1 MSGGNLQG
9 ENMKDFK
16 NYIIGF
22 LTATCMFLFMG
33 NTQNKSDGHF
43 DKIYADQIICKSMLV
58 ENGVDEKKVYIEP
71 NVVKIIESENEYLM
85 QTYNKLL
92 ISNKGENTQ
101 IDLHNLGKSLFSII
115 F

>member
-1 MSGGNLQG
+1 
-9 ENMKDFK
+9 MKNFK
-16 NYIIGF
+16 DYIIGF

-43 DKIYADQIICKSMLV
+43 NKIYADQVICKSMLV

-71 NVVKIIESENEYLM
+71 DVIKIIESENEYLI
-85 QTYNKLL
+85 QTYNKFL

>member
-1 MSGGNLQG
+1 
-9 ENMKDFK
+9 MKDFK

-33 NTQNKSDGHF
+33 NTKNTSDTHF
-43 DKIYADQIICKSMLV
+43 DKIYTNQIICKSMLV
-58 ENGVDEKKVYIEP
+58 ENGLDEKKIYIEP
-71 NVVKIIESENEYLM
+71 DFIKIIESENKYLV

-92 ISNKGENTQ
+92 INNAGENTQ
-101 IDLHNLGKSLFSII
+101 IDLHNLGRSLFSII

>member
-1 MSGGNLQG
+1 
-9 ENMKDFK
+9 MKDFK

-33 NTQNKSDGHF
+33 NTQNKSDGYF
-43 DKIYADQIICKSMLV
+43 DKIYAEQIICKSMLV

-71 NVVKIIESENEYLM
+71 DVIKIIESENEYLM

-92 ISNKGENTQ
+92 ISNKGENTK
-101 IDLHNLGKSLFSII
+101 IDVHNLGKSLFSII

>member
-1 MSGGNLQG
+1 
-9 ENMKDFK
+9 MKNFK
-16 NYIIGF
+16 DYIIGF

-43 DKIYADQIICKSMLV
+43 NKIYADQVICKSMLV
-58 ENGVDEKKVYIEP
+58 ENGVDEKKVYIGHD
-71 NVVKIIESENEYLM
+71 VMKIIESENEYLI
-85 QTYNKLL
+85 QTYNKFL

>member
-1 MSGGNLQG
+1 
-9 ENMKDFK
+9 
-16 NYIIGF
+16 
-22 LTATCMFLFMG
+22 MFLFMG

-43 DKIYADQIICKSMLV
+43 DKIYAEQIICKSMLV
-58 ENGVDEKKVYIEP
+58 ENGVDKEKVFIQP
-71 NVVKIIESENEYLM
+71 DTIQIFGPENEYLM

-92 ISNKGENTQ
+92 ISNKGENTK

>member
-1 MSGGNLQG
+1 
-9 ENMKDFK
+9 MKNFK

-33 NTQNKSDGHF
+33 NIQNKSDGHF
-43 DKIYADQIICKSMLV
+43 DEIYAEKIICKSMLV
-58 ENGVDEKKVYIEP
+58 ENGVDKKKVYIEP
-71 NVVKIIESENEYLM
+71 GVIKIIESENEYLI
-85 QTYNKLL
+85 QTFNKLI

>member
-1 MSGGNLQG
+1 
-9 ENMKDFK
+9 MKDFK

-33 NTQNKSDGHF
+33 NTQNKSDGYF
-43 DKIYADQIICKSMLV
+43 DKIYCEQIICKSMLV
-58 ENGVDEKKVYIEP
+58 ENEVDEKKVYIGP
-71 NVVKIIESENEYLM
+71 DVIRIIESENEYLM

-92 ISNKGENTQ
+92 ISNMGENTQ
-101 IDLHNLGKSLFSII
+101 IDLHNLGKSLFNII

>member
-1 MSGGNLQG
+1 
-9 ENMKDFK
+9 MKDFK
-16 NYIIGF
+16 NYNIGF

-33 NTQNKSDGHF
+33 NIQNKSDGHF
-43 DKIYADQIICKSMLV
+43 DEIYAEKIICKSMLV
-58 ENGVDEKKVYIEP
+58 ENGVDKKKVYIEP
-71 NVVKIIESENEYLM
+71 GVIKIIESENEYLI
-85 QTYNKLL
+85 QTFNKLI

>member
-1 MSGGNLQG
+1 
-9 ENMKDFK
+9 MKDFK

-22 LTATCMFLFMG
+22 LTATSMFLFMG

-43 DKIYADQIICKSMLV
+43 DKIYAEQIICKSMLV
-58 ENGVDEKKVYIEP
+58 ENGVDEKKIYIEP
-71 NVVKIIESENEYLM
+71 DVIKIIESENEYLM

-101 IDLHNLGKSLFSII
+101 IDLHNLGKSLFNII